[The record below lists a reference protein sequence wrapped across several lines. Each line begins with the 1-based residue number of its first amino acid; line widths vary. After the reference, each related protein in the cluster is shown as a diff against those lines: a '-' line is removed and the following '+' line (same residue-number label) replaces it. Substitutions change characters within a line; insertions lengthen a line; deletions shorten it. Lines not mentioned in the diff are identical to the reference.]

1 MSEQLQQVVQSQN
14 QLKARVKGQG
24 AAITQ
29 LQRGVVQRT
38 TSSTTEV
45 LRNDERRDTVV
56 SPPIQD
62 ELNQEIEQ
70 LQQDET
76 DALRISN
83 ETARSLRNALKRR
96 VEALELII
104 SMIRLRSHSP
114 RELEE
119 AVNWVRQHK

>member
-1 MSEQLQQVVQSQN
+1 M
-14 QLKARVKGQG
+14 
-24 AAITQ
+24 
-29 LQRGVVQRT
+29 

-56 SPPIQD
+56 SPLIQD
-62 ELNQEIEQ
+62 KLNQEIEQ
-70 LQQDET
+70 LQQDKT

-96 VEALELII
+96 VEASELIV

-119 AVNWVRQHK
+119 AVD